1 MSFETADLARFYP
14 LDSLRPENL
23 EYLAKDS
30 NPVEHARGEL
40 LFEAGQTDEVSIFL
54 LAGTVRGEYPD
65 GRVKTISANS
75 VSARYALGDLQ
86 PRKFTCVVESMVAT
100 VIRFDRRYM
109 EKILTWDQLTR
120 QENFRQFD
128 PAPDANRWVF
138 RLLQNPALHKLPT
151 GNIERMFTRF
161 EPIRVRRGE
170 VIIRQGDAPDYF
182 YVIKEGTCAVSKETE
197 TGQDAVVAY
206 LVRGDSFGEDALLSN
221 TARNA
226 TVTMMKD
233 GVLMRLSK
241 QNFAEVLKPPV
252 VEWLTPG
259 QASIQARKGAGVIDV
274 RLEEEHQ
281 ERAIKGSVNVPL
293 YRLREH
299 CAELDKTRAYI
310 VYCNTGERSAAAA
323 FILSKLGFKV
333 YALQGGL
340 SAMLKSLKPAVPAR
354 QA

>member
-23 EYLAKDS
+23 EYLAKDAD
-30 NPVEHARGEL
+30 PTEHARGEI
-40 LFEAGQTDEVSIFL
+40 LFSAGQTDDHTLFL
-54 LAGTVRGEYPD
+54 LSGTVRGEYPD
-65 GRVKTISANS
+65 GRVKMISGGDS
-75 VSARYALGDLQ
+75 LQSRYAIGDLQ
-86 PRKFTCVVESMVAT
+86 PRKFTAIIDSLTAS

-120 QENFRQFD
+120 LENFSQFD
-128 PAPDANRWVF
+128 PSPEANRWVF

-151 GNIERMFTRF
+151 GNIERMFMRF
-161 EPIRVRRGE
+161 EQLRVRKDD
-170 VIIRQGDAPDYF
+170 VIIRQGEAADFF

-197 TGQDAVVAY
+197 SGEDAVVAY

-226 TVTMMKD
+226 TVTMLKD

-241 QNFAEVLKPPV
+241 SNFTEVLRPPV
-252 VEWLTPG
+252 IDWLTPG
-259 QASIQARKGAGVIDV
+259 QASIQARKGATVIDV
-274 RLEEEHQ
+274 RMEEEHQ
-281 ERAIKGSVNVPL
+281 DRAIKGSVNVPL

-299 CAELDKTRAYI
+299 AAGLEKNKSYI

-323 FILSKLGFKV
+323 FILSKLGFQV
-333 YALQGGL
+333 FALQGGL
-340 SAMLKSLKPAVPAR
+340 SAMLKSMEPPKPK
-354 QA
+354 